1 MLATTS
7 QTEAGERRVLPPRN
21 AVGRNRCSLAT
32 LASAS
37 PRGVGPLSEDITPST
52 QPVRVRTFACA
63 NVLLMSS
70 EIADGSYRVM
80 RSAGAIDRFSPL
92 AESDHRLRVMTVQA
106 TRQIRP
112 CKRLDG
118 VFHLLPDLLARDF

>member
-37 PRGVGPLSEDITPST
+37 PHGVGPLSEDITPST

-70 EIADGSYRVM
+70 EIAHGSYRVM
-80 RSAGAIDRFSPL
+80 RSAGAMHRFWPK
-92 AESDHRLRVMTVQA
+92 A
-106 TRQIRP
+106 TTGSE
-112 CKRLDG
+112 L
-118 VFHLLPDLLARDF
+118 